1 MKKTI
6 PLVLIVFCLVLV
18 SGCTG
23 PQTPAGSGI
32 VIEDFVPY
40 PSEMYSGE
48 SFNLQLM
55 VRNTGS
61 FDARNVRFELSNIGT
76 AYGNKELEIVCE
88 TECPHVIDRFLA
100 PDPQAGTTGESM
112 TCIWKCFAPEEIP
125 RNERLVFNPNDR
137 VHYYYESSIVK
148 SVTIASEDELR
159 SLLMQGRSLP
169 SETTS
174 LTEGPIRLGIQ
185 MRSPVK
191 YSEKANEVTFP
202 ISISIENVGGGVA
215 CYPSC
220 SNPANRDRVLLEMG
234 PESGMILKDCGTWM
248 YNEVDLWEGRA
259 RTVVC
264 DGEISLF
271 SETGDKWGGLNILRK
286 TLNMKATYEYF
297 TDASASMTVTGY

>member
-1 MKKTI
+1 MKKAIT
-6 PLVLIVFCLVLV
+6 LVLIVFCSILV

-23 PQTPAGSGI
+23 PQTPTGSGI
-32 VIEDFVPY
+32 IIENFVSY

-55 VRNTGS
+55 ARNAGS
-61 FDARNVRFELSNIGT
+61 FDARNVRFELSNVGT
-76 AYGNKELEIVCE
+76 AYENKGLEIACE

-100 PDPQAGTTGESM
+100 PDPQAGTTGESV
-112 TCIWKCFAPEEIP
+112 TCIWKCSAPEDIP
-125 RNERLVFNPNDR
+125 RNERLVFNPNIR
-137 VHYYYESSIVK
+137 VYYYYESSIVK

-159 SLLMQGRSLP
+159 SLNAQGRPLP

-185 MRSPVK
+185 TRSPVK
-191 YSEKANEVTFP
+191 YTEKANEVAFP

-220 SNPANRDRVLLEMG
+220 SDPANRDRILLEMG
-234 PESGMILKDCGTWM
+234 PESGISLKDCGTWM
-248 YNEVDLWEGRA
+248 YNEVDLWEGRT

-271 SETGDKWGGLNILRK
+271 SEIGDKWGGLNILKK
-286 TLNMKATYEYF
+286 TLNMKASYEYF
-297 TDASASMTVTGY
+297 TDASTSLTVTGY